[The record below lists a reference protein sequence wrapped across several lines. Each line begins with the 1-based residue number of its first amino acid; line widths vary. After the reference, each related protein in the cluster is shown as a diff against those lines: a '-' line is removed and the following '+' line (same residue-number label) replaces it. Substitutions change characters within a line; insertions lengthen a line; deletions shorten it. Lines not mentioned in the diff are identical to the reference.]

1 MSVNTKCQVFTP
13 SRNVQEL
20 LDYIGYTQGL
30 YGKKVAENS
39 CGDGNILVEIVKRYI
54 IDSLKKKVTFNKI
67 KKGLEKDIWA
77 AEIDSAHI
85 INCKAKLDEI
95 AGEYGLIDVK
105 WNIFQG
111 DFLKQ
116 KITNKFDF
124 VVGNP
129 PYITYQEIDP
139 SNRVFVRENFETCV
153 IGKFDYCYAFI
164 EASIKSLKKTGKLA
178 YLIPSNIFKNQFA
191 LNLRNYILPYLTDIY
206 DYKNQKLFAGK
217 LTASAII
224 VCDINNSDKSIT
236 YHNLSEGKK
245 NVINKEF
252 LTGKWVFKENITSP
266 ECVELV
272 RFGDYFHAASSVA
285 TLLNEVY
292 IISDFIEGD
301 TYITVKDQKIEKELL
316 REAVSPRSLNY
327 EKKEYIVFPYYYSE
341 EGLQKYSDAEFREK
355 FPCAV
360 RYLLQFEKKLSERN
374 SNKGINWFEYG
385 RLQALSHLNQKK
397 ILISTLITGQVKVT
411 LLNELV
417 IPTSGLYIIP
427 KNNQQIYALSTAMN
441 ILCSDLFLEYAKNIG
456 VISNGKSFRISPKDV
471 NNFTFPI
478 NLLRW
483 NL

>member
-13 SRNVQEL
+13 NRNVQEL

-39 CGDGNILVEIVKRYI
+39 CGDGSILVEIVKRYI
-54 IDSLKKKVTFNKI
+54 IDSMDKKVSVDKI

-77 AEIDSAHI
+77 AEIDIAHI

-95 AGEYGLIDVK
+95 AGEYGLVDVE
-105 WNIFQG
+105 WNIFHG

-129 PYITYQEIDP
+129 PYITYKEIDP

-191 LNLRNYILPYLTDIY
+191 SNLRNYILPYLTDIY

-224 VCDINNSDKSIT
+224 ICDLDNSSKSIT
-236 YHNLSEGKK
+236 YHNLSEDKK
-245 NVINKEF
+245 YILNKE
-252 LTGKWVFKENITSP
+252 LLEGKWVLKENIANP
-266 ECVELV
+266 EGVEFV

-285 TLLNEVY
+285 TLLNKVY

-301 TYITVKDQKIEKELL
+301 NYITVKGQQIEKELL

-327 EKKEYIVFPYYYSE
+327 EKKEYIIFPYYYTK
-341 EGLQKYSDAEFREK
+341 EGLQKYSDVEFRKK

-360 RYLLQFEKKLSERN
+360 RYLLQFKKILSERN
-374 SNKGINWFEYG
+374 NDEGINWFEYG
-385 RLQALSHLNQKK
+385 RVQALAHLNQKK
-397 ILISTLITGQVKVT
+397 ILISTLITGHVKVT

-417 IPTSGLYIIP
+417 IPTSGLYIVP
-427 KNNQQIYALSTAMN
+427 KNNQPIYDLSTAVN
-441 ILCSDLFLEYAKNIG
+441 ILRSDLFLEYAKNVG

-471 NNFTFPI
+471 NNFTFPVS
-478 NLLRW
+478 LLK
-483 NL
+483 